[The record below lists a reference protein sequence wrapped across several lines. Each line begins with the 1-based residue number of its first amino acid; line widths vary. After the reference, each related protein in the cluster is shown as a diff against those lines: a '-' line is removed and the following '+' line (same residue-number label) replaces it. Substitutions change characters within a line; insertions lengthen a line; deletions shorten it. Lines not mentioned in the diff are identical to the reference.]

1 MSQLLNETFQKHLK
15 LLHKK
20 LNENSPQSQK
30 IDNIFD
36 EFLEKMKDVAAPEVA
51 KTILEQ
57 VMSIREQLR
66 KERDLQNFQRL
77 KLLMIKQI
85 KELREALGDDKE
97 LITAYNEF
105 LNSYVNNKENQ
116 LDEADGLKQNL
127 EDLISKTR
135 IDFIELSVEFG
146 NLDDSTKQDIG
157 QTMRWDDIQQRYN
170 WDNMRTPSATIGSR
184 GLIDFIKSLEGRLQG
199 YDWVDVEPAN
209 SYMEEYLR
217 FISNIIIKAKPK
229 RSFSITSD
237 GSEAEKQIQ
246 TINNIKNITKNTI
259 NNLTEIKK
267 TLNTMRVLIEK
278 TKLRL
283 LRTTNV
289 VV

>member
-36 EFLEKMKDVAAPEVA
+36 EFLEKMKDVAAPEAA

-105 LNSYVNNKENQ
+105 LNSYVNNNFLCK
-116 LDEADGLKQNL
+116 
-127 EDLISKTR
+127 
-135 IDFIELSVEFG
+135 
-146 NLDDSTKQDIG
+146 
-157 QTMRWDDIQQRYN
+157 
-170 WDNMRTPSATIGSR
+170 
-184 GLIDFIKSLEGRLQG
+184 
-199 YDWVDVEPAN
+199 
-209 SYMEEYLR
+209 
-217 FISNIIIKAKPK
+217 
-229 RSFSITSD
+229 
-237 GSEAEKQIQ
+237 
-246 TINNIKNITKNTI
+246 
-259 NNLTEIKK
+259 
-267 TLNTMRVLIEK
+267 
-278 TKLRL
+278 
-283 LRTTNV
+283 
-289 VV
+289 

>member
-1 MSQLLNETFQKHLK
+1 MSKLLNETFQKHLK

-36 EFLEKMKDVAAPEVA
+36 EFLEKMKDVAAPEAA

-146 NLDDSTKQDIG
+146 NLDYSTKYDIER
-157 QTMRWDDIQQRYN
+157 TMNWDDLQQSLNR
-170 WDNMRTPSATIGSR
+170 DNMRSTIGTIGSR
-184 GLIDFIKSLEGRLQG
+184 GLINFIKSLEGRLQG

-217 FISNIIIKAKPK
+217 FISDIIIKAK
-229 RSFSITSD
+229 RSFRITSD

-267 TLNTMRVLIEK
+267 ILNTMRVLIEK

>member
-1 MSQLLNETFQKHLK
+1 MSNLLNETFQKHLN
-15 LLHKK
+15 LLHKR

-57 VMSIREQLR
+57 VVSIREQLR

-127 EDLISKTR
+127 EDLISKIR
-135 IDFIELSVEFG
+135 MDFIKLSDEFG
-146 NLDDSTKQDIG
+146 NLDDSTKYYIQN
-157 QTMRWDDIQQRYN
+157 TMSNDDTSAVWD
-170 WDNMRTPSATIGSR
+170 MRSTMGSR
-184 GLIDFIKSLEGRLQG
+184 GLINFIKSLEGRLQG

-209 SYMEEYLR
+209 SYIEEYLR
-217 FISNIIIKAKPK
+217 FISDIIIKAK
-229 RSFSITSD
+229 RSFSRMSD

-267 TLNTMRVLIEK
+267 ILNTMRVLIEK